1 MFSFFKRRDAK
12 IYPDDEMGNAL
23 YERWPDPAKM
33 PQNASL
39 WYDAYFETEA
49 DADAM
54 AKALYERRIETNRD
68 HDDEPDEGYGAW
80 NVDWEFPV
88 PPRHLDLK
96 MAHDDMLRRIAENRG
111 KLGSWLLMHWD
122 EYEDD

>member
-12 IYPDDEMGNAL
+12 IYPHDQIGEAL
-23 YERWPDPAKM
+23 YTLCSDPAKM
-33 PQNASL
+33 PAKVSL

-54 AKALYERRIETNRD
+54 AGHLYDRRIETNRD
-68 HDDEPDEGYGAW
+68 HDDEPDEGFGAW

-88 PPRHLDLK
+88 PSRHLDLK
-96 MAHDDMLRRIAENRG
+96 MAHEDMLRRISDNRG
-111 KLGSWLLMHWD
+111 KLGSWLLMTWD
-122 EYEDD
+122 DDEDA

>member
-1 MFSFFKRRDAK
+1 MFSLFRWRDAK
-12 IYPDDEMGNAL
+12 IYPDDEIGEAL
-23 YERWPDPAKM
+23 YKLCANPAKL
-33 PQNASL
+33 PDKVSL

-54 AKALYERRIETNRD
+54 ARCLYDLRIETNRD
-68 HDDEPDEGYGAW
+68 FDDEPDEDHGAW

-96 MAHDDMLRRIAENRG
+96 MAHEDMLRQVGEYRG
-111 KLGSWLLMHWD
+111 KLGSWLLMQWD
-122 EYEDD
+122 DDEDD